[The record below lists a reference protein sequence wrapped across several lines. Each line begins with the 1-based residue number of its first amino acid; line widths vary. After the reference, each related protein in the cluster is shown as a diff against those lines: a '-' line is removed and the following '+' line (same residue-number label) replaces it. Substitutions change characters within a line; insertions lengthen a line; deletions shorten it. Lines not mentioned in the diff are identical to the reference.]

1 MDGLFRIPKQSVHP
15 LGRVARYCP
24 GSEGGAVRAGV
35 VEIVRSRQRTLTG
48 GRRERALALLAVAEA
63 DFRRTARRMS
73 LCADDAEDAFQRAV
87 EILLTKAPD
96 RPPTALV
103 AWMQVVTRREAL
115 AVRRARERML
125 AAWRDEPDDV
135 IERLLCDRPGPVEQA
150 ERRERVAAAARALAA
165 LKPDERLAI
174 ALQAHGYSYAEIC
187 ELCGWTYT
195 KTNRCLAEGRAR
207 LRVMA
212 TDDLGQSARASR

>member
-1 MDGLFRIPKQSVHP
+1 
-15 LGRVARYCP
+15 
-24 GSEGGAVRAGV
+24 
-35 VEIVRSRQRTLTG
+35 VEAAQRTLTG
-48 GRRERALALLAVAEA
+48 GRRERALALLAIAES
-63 DFRRTARRMS
+63 DFRRTARRLS

-96 RPPTALV
+96 RPPAALI

-115 AVRRARERML
+115 AVRRARERLL
-125 AAWRDEPDDV
+125 AAWRDEPDDL
-135 IERLLCDRPGPVEQA
+135 IAHLLCDRPGPMEHA
-150 ERRERVAAAARALAA
+150 ERRERVAAAARALAS

-195 KTNRCLAEGRAR
+195 KVNRCLAEGRAR
-207 LRVMA
+207 LRE
-212 TDDLGQSARASR
+212 SRVSEAG